1 MSAASDA
8 PGLKKR
14 PRKDGSA
21 AFYWMAE
28 RVSRA
33 AKGYPKGIVRLHGSP
48 DEIAARCR
56 VLTAELREWLA
67 GVSRSPSYDGT
78 IGSLIACY
86 QTDEDSPYRA
96 VKANTQ
102 AHYDD
107 TLALIGRSVSRMKIA
122 PLTRKDFARW
132 HKEWSAPAA
141 EGEARRL
148 RRGHNCM
155 KLLRI
160 VLNFG
165 AAMRF
170 AGCADAAAVL
180 HQMRFELPAAREV
193 HLSYAQAR
201 AIIDHALANGR
212 PSLALAQALQFE
224 LSLRQKD
231 VIGEWLPAD
240 GDGGIVHEGRRW
252 TGGLAWTDIS
262 GGVLRKRTTKTGAL
276 GEWEVGRYEL
286 LRMVLARFEP
296 LAGRFGPMVVSERT
310 GRPYGYREF
319 YRAWREAA
327 EAVGVPAGVWNMDS
341 RAGGITEG
349 SEAAAD
355 TGDLQRHATHAD
367 AKTTGRYIRR
377 TLGATNR
384 VADLRAERRKRE
396 GT

>member
-1 MSAASDA
+1 MASSKA
-8 PGLKKR
+8 PGLTAR
-14 PRKDGSA
+14 RRKSGEIVW
-21 AFYWMAE
+21 YWIAEKASRMAGE
-28 RVSRA
+28 
-33 AKGYPKGIVRLHGSP
+33 YPVRGVRLAGTQ
-48 DEIAARCR
+48 EQMAARCQI
-56 VLTAELREWLA
+56 LTAEMLEWVA
-67 GVSRSPSYDGT
+67 GQNSVPQYDGT

-107 TLALIGRSVSRMKIA
+107 TLGLILKGVAEAQVKN
-122 PLTRKDFARW
+122 LTRKDFARW
-132 HKEWSAPAA
+132 HKAWSAPAA

-201 AIIDHALANGR
+201 AIIDHALASGR

-252 TGGLAWTDIS
+252 TGGLAWPDIS

-367 AKTTGRYIRR
+367 AKTTGRYIRQ